1 MISIIII
8 DGVKK
13 LLQKIDYRKSN
24 PKKENVARIYGI
36 NNTQV
41 PEQVLFE
48 SKDKPGVYIDEV
60 SGKLYS
66 ESNGRWVGI

>member
-1 MISIIII
+1 MLSIIII

-13 LLQKIDYRKSN
+13 LVQKLDYRKSN
-24 PKKENVARIYGI
+24 PKKENVARVYGI
-36 NNTQV
+36 ENTQI

-60 SGKLYS
+60 NGKLYS
-66 ESNGRWVGI
+66 ECNGRWVGI